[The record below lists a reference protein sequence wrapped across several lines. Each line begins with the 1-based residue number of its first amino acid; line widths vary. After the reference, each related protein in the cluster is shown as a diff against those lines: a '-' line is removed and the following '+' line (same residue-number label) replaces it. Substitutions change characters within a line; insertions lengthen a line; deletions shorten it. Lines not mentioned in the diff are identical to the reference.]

1 MKNIKCFL
9 ACFDVLGFKVLRTN
23 KTTEGLYQLY
33 QRSLLPVMQH
43 AAAGQGKTVDNK
55 YVPDF
60 NQNSLNYRIFS
71 DTIILFTF
79 DNSFVSF
86 MNVINSAHQ
95 LLSMGFTGAKTP
107 FRGAIGYGDLIY
119 DGQGIFVGEALEDAY
134 KWESKQ
140 VWSGCLLTDKFESF
154 IKSKDYLKKFTEIHE
169 QALITKPDHEKNIR
183 INYER
188 ITNYDVPLY
197 ENSKTDKVRY
207 YSENKYVL
215 DWTVRV
221 YENASSKSF
230 LPHNNCEHV
239 KLIIKNTA
247 DFENWARKN
256 NRQKD
261 T

>member
-1 MKNIKCFL
+1 MKKIECFL
-9 ACFDVLGFKVLRTN
+9 ACFDVLGFKVLRDN
-23 KTTEGLYQLY
+23 RTTEGLYQLY
-33 QRSLLPVMQH
+33 QRHLLPAMQH

-71 DTIILFTF
+71 DTVILFTL
-79 DNSFVSF
+79 DNSFGSF
-86 MNVINSAHQ
+86 LNVINSAHK
-95 LLSMGFTGAKTP
+95 LLSMGFVGSKTP

-140 VWSGCLLTDKFESF
+140 VWSGCLLTDNCESF
-154 IKSKDYLKKFTEIHE
+154 ITQKDYLKRFTAAHE
-169 QALITKPDHEKNIR
+169 QALSEKPEHEKNIR
-183 INYER
+183 LNSKI

-197 ENSKTDKVRY
+197 ENRKTDKVRY
-207 YSENKYVL
+207 YSENKFVL
-215 DWTVRV
+215 DWTVRM

-230 LPHNNCEHV
+230 LPHNNIEHV
-239 KLIIKNTA
+239 KLIIQNTVN
-247 DFENWARKN
+247 FEMWARKK
-256 NRQKD
+256 NRKNA